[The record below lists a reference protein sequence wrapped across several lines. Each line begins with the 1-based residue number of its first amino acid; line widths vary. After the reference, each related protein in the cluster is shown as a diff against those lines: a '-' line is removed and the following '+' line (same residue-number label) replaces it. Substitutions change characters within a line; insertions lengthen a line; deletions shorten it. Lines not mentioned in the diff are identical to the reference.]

1 MTTAST
7 PAGDPALNP
16 AAHRKALLVL
26 IAGACII
33 GLSPICVR
41 LAEAMGPQ
49 GQPGVGPAAV
59 GFWRLLIALPMMT
72 VLGLLESKR
81 GNEGAFGRPTPMVLI
96 TGLLFSADLICWHY
110 GIRYTSVAN
119 ATVLSNLTPILV
131 TIVAWLVLRE
141 APRPVFL
148 LGMSLAVAGAVGMAV
163 FKADGGGAKASYL
176 GDGLSAL
183 TAVWYGGYFLA
194 VREARRTLS
203 TSAIMIWTSLIG
215 APILLVCALT
225 LHEHLLASTAVG
237 WGALALLAVV
247 HVAGQGSLAW
257 ALGRLPT
264 ALTAVVVLVQP
275 VVAAALGWV
284 IFGEALTPL
293 QGLAGAVALGGVA
306 VAQLSARPV
315 QPVEAPES

>member
-1 MTTAST
+1 M
-7 PAGDPALNP
+7 PP
-16 AAHRKALLVL
+16 AADSKAHRNALLVL

-41 LAEAMGPQ
+41 FAESTGAG

-59 GFWRLLIALPMMT
+59 GFWRLIIALPIMT
-72 VLGLLESKR
+72 ALGLMEAKR
-81 GNEGAFGRPTPMVLI
+81 SPSGAFGWPTPIILVA
-96 TGLLFSADLICWHY
+96 GLFFAADLICWHY

-131 TIVAWLVLRE
+131 TIVAWLVLKE
-141 APRPVFL
+141 SPRPVFL
-148 LGMSLAVAGAVGMAV
+148 VGMSMAVAGAIGMAA
-163 FKADGGGAKASYL
+163 FKAGVGGARPSYF

-183 TAVWYGGYFLA
+183 TAVWYGAYFLA

-203 TSAIMIWTSLIG
+203 TSAVMVWTSLIG
-215 APILLVCALT
+215 APLLLIAAL
-225 LHEHLLASTAVG
+225 LLRENLWAATAAG
-237 WGALALLAVV
+237 WGALVVLGLV
-247 HVAGQGSLAW
+247 HVAGQGTVAW

-284 IFGEALTPL
+284 IFGEAIAPIQAVAAL
-293 QGLAGAVALGGVA
+293 VALGGVA
-306 VAQLSARPV
+306 VAQLSARPA
-315 QPVEAPES
+315 QPIEAPES